1 MKINPIE
8 FRETLHKIPFSQDSW
23 NELITLLKA
32 STDSQAGIMMITRDQ
47 DHDILHSHSPDFE
60 LSQEVRCAFEES
72 EWMTAAFP
80 EQWTKNYLRT
90 SVVLGTDLVP
100 QNRMRATPFYQDIL
114 STLGLEYL
122 MAGVS
127 LFGEDYRALLKFFR
141 ADGQGNF
148 SSNEA
153 GGLAVLMPEIRQ
165 MMQFTERLYERMVL
179 ETAGCKVGA
188 PRGAATLIVDTRGE
202 IAHANPAAENLL
214 RKGQILSVKQNHLYT
229 VDSRDS
235 RSLDAVMTKAMGNT
249 GTPVQGCALIGKGSK
264 AGTHQLLALPVPM
277 KEPPFPWMDTL
288 RVAAIVVIDPMRKVR
303 IDPDI
308 LKTLYS
314 ITPAEM
320 GLVNAMANGIKP
332 VQYAAQVNKSVAT
345 VQSQRQAVLHKV
357 GVKSQLELMS
367 VLRDLTTAFEDPG

>member
-1 MKINPIE
+1 MKINPVE

-23 NELITLLKA
+23 NDLITLLKA

-47 DHDILHSHSPDFE
+47 DHDILHSHSPDFN

-80 EQWTKNYLRT
+80 EKWSESYL
-90 SVVLGTDLVP
+90 SKGVVLGTDLVP

-141 ADGQGNF
+141 ADGQENF
-148 SSNEA
+148 SGNEA
-153 GGLAVLMPEIRQ
+153 GSLAALMPEIRQ
-165 MMQFTERLYERMVL
+165 MMRFSERLYERMVL
-179 ETAGCKVGA
+179 ETAECKAGA
-188 PRGAATLIVDTRGE
+188 PRGAATLIVNARGE
-202 IAHANPAAENLL
+202 IIQTNAAAENLL
-214 RKGQILSVKQNHLYT
+214 RKGRILSAKQNHLYAA
-229 VDSRDS
+229 
-235 RSLDAVMTKAMGNT
+235 DAMDNGALGTMMAKALGNT
-249 GTPVQGCALIGKGSK
+249 GTPAQGCALIGEGSG
-264 AGTHQLLALPVPM
+264 AGTHQLLTLPIPVE
-277 KEPPFPWMDTL
+277 EPPFPWMETL

-308 LKTLYS
+308 LKTLYR

-332 VQYAAQVNKSVAT
+332 VQYAAQLNKSVAT
-345 VQSQRQAVLHKV
+345 VQSQRQAVFQKV
-357 GVKSQLELMS
+357 GVKNQLELMS
-367 VLRDLTTAFEDPG
+367 VLRELTTAFEVP